1 MTMPRLATWT
11 FLVSLPVA
19 CWVVAC
25 GGGGSDSAFNG
36 NTDPLTGNNG
46 GGDEGG
52 AVPHLGGNNDGGGG
66 GNTDAGPVCVDG
78 LCKQQVFCSGG
89 GHTTISGQVFD
100 PAGNTPLYNVLVYVP
115 NHPDKVT
122 AITHGASCDR
132 CGSVSGDPLV
142 SAITDTKGNFTL
154 TDVPVGADIPLIIQ
168 VGKWRRQIKLP
179 SVAQCVDT
187 PLTDKQQTRLPR
199 NKTEGD
205 IPLIALTTGGADT
218 LECFL
223 RSSKL
228 GLDDSEF
235 TAPGGGGS
243 VNLYGGVGGSP
254 KYKGGANFPKADQT
268 FWSDV
273 NKLKAYDMVLLSC
286 EGGTNEGTKGQA
298 SYDAMYSY
306 TSMGGRMFA
315 THWHRVWFTGN
326 ASMAT
331 TGTWKDNNDPPNP
344 SDGLVNDTFPKGQ
357 AFRDWLV
364 NVGAT
369 PTADHLSIGQPRDN
383 VSAVTSVATQWV
395 STTNGHPVVEYLT
408 ANTPIGAADDKIC
421 GRAVFSDLHVGGATN
436 DTVGAAWPSGCTS
449 SGLTAQEKALEF
461 LLFDLSS
468 CVQSDTKPPAPPPS
482 GGGVK

>member
-1 MTMPRLATWT
+1 MKLPRFAAWTLALAAIPTTLW
-11 FLVSLPVA
+11 LG
-19 CWVVAC
+19 AC
-25 GGGGSDSAFNG
+25 GNSDTSQFDGGTDNGDASDEGAII
-36 NTDPLTGNNG
+36 PHIG
-46 GGDEGG
+46 GGDGG
-52 AVPHLGGNNDGGGG
+52 ANK
-66 GNTDAGPVCVDG
+66 DANGPAPCIDG
-78 LCKQQVFCSGG
+78 LCKQQVACGG
-89 GHTTISGQVFD
+89 SAHTTITGTVFD

-115 NHPDKVT
+115 NHPDKVLP
-122 AITHGASCDR
+122 ITHGATCDR

-168 VGKWRRQIKLP
+168 VGKWRRQLKIP
-179 SVAQCVDT
+179 TVAKCVDN
-187 PLTDKQQTRLPR
+187 PLSDKNLTRLPK

-235 TAPGGGGS
+235 TPPGGGGS
-243 VNLYGGVGGSP
+243 VNLYGGVGGSA
-254 KYKGGANFPKADQT
+254 KYTNGVNNAAAFPKADQT
-268 FWSDV
+268 FWGDV
-273 NKLKAYDMVLLSC
+273 NNLKAYDMVLLSC
-286 EGGTNEGTKGQA
+286 EGNLNEQTKGQA
-298 SYDAMYSY
+298 AYDAMYDY

-331 TGTWKDNNDPPNP
+331 TGTWMDNGDPTDP

-369 PTADHLSIGQPRDN
+369 PTPDHLSIKQPRDN
-383 VSAVTSVATQWV
+383 VQAVTSAATQWV
-395 STTNGHPVVEYLT
+395 STTSGGHQVVEYLT
-408 ANTPIGAADDKIC
+408 ANTPIGATDDKLC
-421 GRAVFSDLHVGGATN
+421 GRAVFSDLHVGGASN
-436 DTVGAAWPSGCTS
+436 DKIGQAWPTGCTS

-468 CVQSDTKPPAPPPS
+468 CVQNDTKPPVPPGP
-482 GGGVK
+482 GVK